1 MSSASLESPLDER
14 LRRRRLDFYV
24 TLRELLDLAGCA
36 AYTGDAET
44 GNAEMGDAEMGDA
57 CIDWAEMDKALPDWL
72 VSMRRTDRVGLRE
85 SDCNETE

>member
-1 MSSASLESPLDER
+1 
-14 LRRRRLDFYV
+14 LDFYV

-36 AYTGDAET
+36 ADTGNAETGDAET
-44 GNAEMGDAEMGDA
+44 GDA